1 MRQLVK
7 QLPIY
12 KQPSVQQR
20 MMQQS
25 NSSKTYDDA
34 LATFTASDEGKA
46 AAAAAETAIVENN
59 PITKSIKRSKQFLHN
74 VRILVRRKTV

>member
-1 MRQLVK
+1 
-7 QLPIY
+7 
-12 KQPSVQQR
+12 
-20 MMQQS
+20 MMQQL
-25 NSSKTYDDA
+25 KTYDDA